1 MNELIAPAKLT
12 LSLFIT
18 GLRPDGL
25 HTLEAEMVT
34 IDFADT
40 ITIEEGDTNVS
51 YVGQYPITPSREED
65 LIVKALQLV
74 EKNRKK
80 NKSINVKSIN
90 NLLHYVN

>member
-12 LSLFIT
+12 LSLSIT

-51 YVGQYPITPSREED
+51 YIGKFNFILPFIST
-65 LIVKALQLV
+65 
-74 EKNRKK
+74 N
-80 NKSINVKSIN
+80 
-90 NLLHYVN
+90 